1 MKIYM
6 FPGQGAQFKGM
17 GETLFDRFPER
28 TQHADAILGYSIR
41 ELCLQDSREE
51 LSQTQFTQ
59 PALYVVNAL
68 SYFARH
74 EDDGGRDPDMLLG
87 HSLGE
92 FDALMAAGCFDF
104 ETGLQLVKKRG
115 ELMSQ
120 AQGGAMAA
128 VINASREEI
137 EEILR
142 ENDLSN
148 VYLANYNS
156 PSQIVLSGLRDEID
170 RAQPLFRKGRIRFYP
185 LATSGAFHSVFMR
198 ESMEQFRG
206 HLAGVTFSAPR
217 IPVVA
222 NVTARPYRSDEML
235 ETLASQIASAV
246 RWSESVQYLL
256 ALAKRDGQ
264 ETEFVE
270 LGPGEVLTRLVSTIQ
285 SQTVDTVL
293 DALLQ
298 DAQEHIATEPVD
310 QTEAP
315 IVVEVATDHSADAS
329 IGSTA
334 PAAAAQKVSIWNA
347 RYPVGTQVRS
357 MADGYGELETRTEAM
372 LLFGH
377 RAGIYIKGYNGYFD
391 LDELIAV

>member
-17 GETLFDRFPER
+17 GESLFDRFPEQTR
-28 TQHADAILGYSIR
+28 QADAILGYSIR
-41 ELCLQDSREE
+41 ELCLHDPREE
-51 LSQTQFTQ
+51 LGQTRFTQ

-74 EDDGGRDPDMLLG
+74 EDDGGRDPDVVLG

-92 FDALMAAGCFDF
+92 FVALMAAGCFDF
-104 ETGLQLVKKRG
+104 ETGLQLVQKRG
-115 ELMSQ
+115 ELMSR

-128 VINASREEI
+128 VLNASREEI

-142 ENDLSN
+142 DNDLRH

-156 PSQIVLSGLRDEID
+156 PSQIVLSGLRDEIA
-170 RAQPLFRKGRIRFYP
+170 RAEPLFRKGRIRFYP

-198 ESMEQFRG
+198 DAMEQFRQ
-206 HLAGVTFSAPR
+206 HLAGVTFSAPL

-222 NVTARPYRSDEML
+222 NVTARPYRSDDIL

-256 ALAKRDGQ
+256 AMAKRDGQ
-264 ETEFVE
+264 QTDFVE

-285 SQTVDTVL
+285 KQTDDAVL
-293 DALLQ
+293 DALFQ
-298 DAQEHIATEPVD
+298 EVQEHVDTEPAA
-310 QTEAP
+310 QTSVQN
-315 IVVEVATDHSADAS
+315 IVEVVTDHNADAPFR
-329 IGSTA
+329 STA
-334 PAAAAQKVSIWNA
+334 PTTAAHKVSAWNA
-347 RYPVGTQVRS
+347 RYPLGTQVRFV
-357 MADGYGELETRTEAM
+357 DGNYDELETRTEAM

-377 RAGIYIKGYNGYFD
+377 RAGIYMKGYNGYFD
-391 LDELIAV
+391 LDELVAI